1 MRDIRS
7 ETIHIAF
14 LYRAEKYS
22 LSLIVIY
29 WYNAAVTN

>member
-1 MRDIRS
+1 MRDILL
-7 ETIHIAF
+7 EKIHIVF
-14 LYRAEKYS
+14 LHRPEKYS